1 MKSLMSFI
9 ISAGL
14 FIIAVICTLAVSPPA
29 HATCSYS
36 SSSCTTPPPPPTTTT
51 YTNNDDQTAST
62 MKGIAIGLVLA
73 CVGVSIY
80 NGRWCWQEKQEPL
93 AEIYPLQVVPVSD
106 PNKLDQYYLL
116 EVR

>member
-1 MKSLMSFI
+1 MKSLLSFI

-14 FIIAVICTLAVSPPA
+14 FIIAVICILAVSQPA

-36 SSSCTTPPPPPTTTT
+36 SSGCTTPPPTTT
-51 YTNNDDQTAST
+51 YIGNDDQTAST

-93 AEIYPLQVVPVSD
+93 SEIYPLQVVPVSD